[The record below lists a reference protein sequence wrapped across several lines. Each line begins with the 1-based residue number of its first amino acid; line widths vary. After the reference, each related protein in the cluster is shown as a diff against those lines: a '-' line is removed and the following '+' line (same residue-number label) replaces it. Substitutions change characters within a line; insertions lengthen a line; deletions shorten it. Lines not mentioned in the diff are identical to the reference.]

1 MKKFMLL
8 IIALAFSLTSVVAQD
23 QKKSEDDLKFASK
36 SYDFGAVM
44 QNEKVE
50 HTFPFENASG
60 HTIVIDNVRT
70 TCGCTVPDW
79 PRGVPIASG
88 EESEISAVFNTRGKR
103 NYQRKVITINYTV
116 KGGDGE
122 EDQQKTTTVSL
133 VGTVKVPEPASGN

>member
-8 IIALAFSLTSVVAQD
+8 IVALAFGLVSAVAQD
-23 QKKSEDDLKFASK
+23 QAKADDLKFESK
-36 SYDFGAVM
+36 SYDFGTVM

-60 HTIVIDNVRT
+60 HTIVITNVRT
-70 TCGCTVPDW
+70 TCGCTVPEW
-79 PRGVPIASG
+79 PREPIASG
-88 EESEISAVFNTRGKR
+88 EASEIGAVFNTRGKR

-116 KGGDGE
+116 KGKDGE
-122 EDQQKTTTVSL
+122 EDQQKTSTVSL